1 MDLLQFDPALV
12 VDINFIEPD
21 HKKPSESST
30 PTSTATQPSTRQSL
44 MVQQFKVNVDSFYQA
59 LHAIIPGACIFTSVP
74 VPSAEPE
81 SDVVTTAMGT
91 VSCTPAPAEY
101 QPDVRDIPND
111 ESGSVLT
118 VADNKADECQTPVAD
133 NVEC

>member
-1 MDLLQFDPALV
+1 MRFDPALV

-21 HKKPSESST
+21 HKKPSKSST

-44 MVQQFKVNVDSFYQA
+44 TVQQSTVNVDSFYQA
-59 LHAIIPGACIFTSVP
+59 FHAIIPGACNFTSVP

-81 SDVVTTAMGT
+81 SDVVTTAMAT

-101 QPDVRDIPND
+101 QPDVRDMPND
-111 ESGSVLT
+111 ESDSVLT
-118 VADNKADECQTPVAD
+118 VADN
-133 NVEC
+133 VEG